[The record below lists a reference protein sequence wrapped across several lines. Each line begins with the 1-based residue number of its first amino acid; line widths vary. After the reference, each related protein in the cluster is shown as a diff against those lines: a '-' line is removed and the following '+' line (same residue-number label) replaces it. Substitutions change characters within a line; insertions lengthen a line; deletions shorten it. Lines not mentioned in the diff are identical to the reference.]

1 MRRAPALAAAAILL
15 ATIGWGVTLPAQ
27 QALSGPS
34 GEGVTPVRLTPTTHP
49 PVPGNLNALWYAPPT
64 GSTVAPPL
72 TDFVKGVRLLEED
85 GNAAAALPL
94 LSQRSL
100 ASTPLADYARFYT
113 GKALLELRRYPEAEA
128 AFAAVA
134 SRSIEGHLPED
145 AAIGRAQALEASV
158 DFAGAVLVYEELLQ
172 RKLAAPHAVLSRLA
186 AAAEAAGNVPK
197 AIEPFRISK

>member
-1 MRRAPALAAAAILL
+1 M
-15 ATIGWGVTLPAQ
+15 
-27 QALSGPS
+27 
-34 GEGVTPVRLTPTTHP
+34 
-49 PVPGNLNALWYAPPT
+49 
-64 GSTVAPPL
+64 APPL

-85 GNAAAALPL
+85 GNAGCAALPL

-145 AAIGRAQALEASV
+145 AAVGRAQALEASV
-158 DFAGAVLVYEELLQ
+158 DFAGAVTSTRSCCSESSPL
-172 RKLAAPHAVLSRLA
+172 RMPCSRGLPPQ
-186 AAAEAAGNVPK
+186 PK
-197 AIEPFRISK
+197 PRGTSPR